1 MVLEVSLQ
9 KLNTAFVLAVR
20 VMGPSL
26 SPVGG
31 EDRREGWGLPFRAIF
46 MLP

>member
-1 MVLEVSLQ
+1 MLEVSLQ

-31 EDRREGWGLPFRAIF
+31 EGRRKGMGEDGG
-46 MLP
+46 